1 MAFGDVVQDKTGR
14 TAAGGA
20 STLQVTQ
27 DSSITED
34 NLLVAVA
41 HSRASSISTP
51 SGWSAAVSLE
61 DVSETDSLYIFYK
74 VAGASEST
82 SVTFDD
88 STAGQVMLAYV
99 AEIEGPWESS
109 PLDATSS
116 ATDSNGGTSHQAG
129 STGTLSQAD
138 EFCIVGC
145 MPKFGGSGGSDD
157 ASSPSVDS
165 SFTLQTGSPL
175 LFAGYTFGGGTD
187 TYPSYLF
194 ASTYTASA
202 TTALNPDTSWT
213 TGSDFTFSVI
223 ATFKKS
229 GGGGGLS
236 IPVAMRHYRNLRTA

>member
-1 MAFGDVVQDKTGR
+1 
-14 TAAGGA
+14 
-20 STLQVTQ
+20 
-27 DSSITED
+27 
-34 NLLVAVA
+34 
-41 HSRASSISTP
+41 
-51 SGWSAAVSLE
+51 
-61 DVSETDSLYIFYK
+61 
-74 VAGASEST
+74 
-82 SVTFDD
+82 
-88 STAGQVMLAYV
+88 MLAYV

-145 MPKFGGSGGSDD
+145 MPKFGNNKD

-175 LFAGYTFGGGTD
+175 LFAGYDVGSFD
-187 TYPSYLF
+187 NYPSYLF